1 MYDKFKAFIKD
12 LQDKGVVL
20 LFVKDPV
27 SKQPSVSLTLLIVS
41 FTLCIVSL
49 LTKFSGLVGGVDV
62 DNTFELLLI
71 TAGLYF
77 SRGLSKKVRSE
88 NKKEEQ
94 E

>member
-77 SRGLSKKVRSE
+77 SRGLSKKVQSDK
-88 NKKEEQ
+88 KKEE